1 MKTLKFISVA
11 AAALL
16 VIAGCGNSGS
26 NATKKSSGKSS
37 SSFVG
42 NGKPLKITN
51 DDGSVKTIELP
62 DKALTDSVSYLV
74 GLNFGYF
81 IKANN
86 FGEDLNYNKIRE
98 GMMAFIKA
106 EGNMNDP
113 AFNDQFKIG
122 PDKMNALFN
131 SYLSARREYE
141 AEYNKQE
148 GHKFL
153 EANKQNAGVVVTES
167 GLQYR
172 IITDGNAET
181 KPGPQDTVY
190 VHYKGTYIDGTEFD
204 ATDPEKEPV
213 RLIMNRVIKG
223 WQEGIQLIGEGG
235 RLKPNS
241 TLIFN
246 IKLDKVNKFI
256 PKETEKDKKTK

>member
-16 VIAGCGNSGS
+16 VAASCS
-26 NATKKSSGKSS
+26 NQPALT
-37 SSFVG
+37 V
-42 NGKPLKITN
+42 TN
-51 DDGSVKTIELP
+51 EDGSTRTVELP

-98 GMMAFIKA
+98 GMMAFIKS

-141 AEYNKQE
+141 A
-148 GHKFL
+148 

-235 RLKPNS
+235 EIDLFIPEDLAYGEGGRLKPNS

>member
-16 VIAGCGNSGS
+16 VAASCS
-26 NATKKSSGKSS
+26 NQPALT
-37 SSFVG
+37 V
-42 NGKPLKITN
+42 TN
-51 DDGSVKTIELP
+51 EDGSTRTVELP

-98 GMMAFIKA
+98 GMMAFIKS

-141 AEYNKQE
+141 AEANKQA

-167 GLQYR
+167 GLQYE
-172 IITDGNAET
+172 ILESGSGEEANPDSVVSA
-181 KPGPQDTVY
+181 
-190 VHYKGTYIDGTEFD
+190 HYSLTLLD
-204 ATDPEKEPV
+204 
-213 RLIMNRVIKG
+213 
-223 WQEGIQLIGEGG
+223 G
-235 RLKPNS
+235 RLADSSYERGEPTDLDLQSVIPGFREGVSLMRVGDRYRFWVPPELGYGETAHPGIEPNS
-241 TLIFN
+241 LLIFDVSLLG
-246 IKLDKVNKFI
+246 ID
-256 PKETEKDKKTK
+256 